1 MMPIAKLGNVKRER
15 GRNVGRKPNP
25 TRSRKTAFVFA
36 GGGSLGAVEV
46 GMLKALVAAGIR
58 ADLVV
63 GSSVGA
69 LNAAYFAARPN
80 ENGVKRL
87 EAVWRRL
94 RTGDVF
100 PFSPLRALL
109 ALFGYA
115 DGLTSPNNLK
125 SLLVRELPL
134 QSLEQAR
141 LPCHVV
147 ATDILD
153 GDEVVLSSG
162 PAVDALLASAAIPG
176 VFPPVE
182 LDGRDLCDGGV
193 SSTTPIARAIAL
205 GAGRI
210 VVLPTGFPCSL
221 SSPPS
226 GAVALAVHAIN
237 LLINHQLV
245 VDIERFQDVAT
256 ITVVPPLCPLAV
268 SPLDFSEVGEM
279 IDRATKSTRQWL
291 DHGGLR
297 REGVPSELRAHRH
310 ADSDSTKAAS
320 GA

>member
-1 MMPIAKLGNVKRER
+1 MPIAKLRNVKRER
-15 GRNVGRKPNP
+15 GQAVGRQPKPIRP
-25 TRSRKTAFVFA
+25 RKTAFVFA

-46 GMLKALVAAGIR
+46 GMLKALVAAGVR

-80 ENGVKRL
+80 EKGVKRL
-87 EAVWRRL
+87 DAVWRGL

-109 ALFGYA
+109 ALLGYA
-115 DGLTSPNNLK
+115 DGLTDPSNLK
-125 SLLVRELPL
+125 ALLMRELPF
-134 QSLEQAR
+134 QRLEQAR
-141 LPCHVV
+141 VPCHVV
-147 ATDILD
+147 ATDILN

-193 SSTTPIARAIAL
+193 SSNTPIATAISL

-210 VVLPTGFPCSL
+210 VVMPTGFPCDL
-221 SSPPS
+221 PSPPS
-226 GAVALAVHAIN
+226 GAVAMAVHAIN

-245 VDIERFQDVAT
+245 VDIERFHDAAT
-256 ITVVPPLCPLAV
+256 ITVVPPACPLAV
-268 SPLDFSEVGEM
+268 SPLDFSSVGEM
-279 IDRATKSTRQWL
+279 IDRATESTRRWL
-291 DHGGLR
+291 DGGGLK
-297 REGVPSELRAHRH
+297 REGVPNELRSHRH
-310 ADSDSTKAAS
+310 AQSDSGKLRAVR
-320 GA
+320 